1 MTELKI
7 SKINLTTAGLKA
19 FMEKHNLTVVE
30 RTLIS
35 EVLTRI
41 KRGTTADRKY
51 LLELL
56 ENIEDFK
63 RPIRDIIS
71 EAVLF
76 TR

>member
-1 MTELKI
+1 MTELEI
-7 SKINLTTAGLKA
+7 TKINLTTAGLKS

-30 RTLIS
+30 KRLII
-35 EVLTRI
+35 EVMNRI
-41 KRGTTADRKY
+41 IRGTADDRKY

>member
-7 SKINLTTAGLKA
+7 SKINLTAASLKA

-30 RTLIS
+30 RNLIS
-35 EVLTRI
+35 EVKTRI
-41 KRGTTADRKY
+41 KRGTAADRKY